1 MKVISGFATLGAVLF
16 ATSTAFAADPPDLVG
31 TWKGTGD
38 AHAAVI
44 LGAIGQPRAEAAAP
58 VFGKPDNEWTFSD
71 QRAAGPRLLWQGH
84 VA

>member
-1 MKVISGFATLGAVLF
+1 MRVISGFATLGAVLF

-44 LGAIGQPRAEAAAP
+44 LCPIGTPRAEAAASSRP
-58 VFGKPDNEWTFSD
+58 PLPLMPNAPRRRCGGLGA
-71 QRAAGPRLLWQGH
+71 RAPMP
-84 VA
+84 